1 MDEIELLDALDRVAA
16 RAVAALDGGL
26 VDSPPPPLERPA
38 GPRRRPLVPL
48 LVAAALVVVA
58 LVGIGLVLAAPD
70 DERGTVAD
78 DGDEPVEAGSGATR
92 FSLADPA
99 ALGYRV
105 RAAFGPDTARGS
117 MDPAPLDIEWTAHVP
132 TGADADADASIVLAA
147 TLPPEAHDGSGEVV
161 DIGGREALLRVLG
174 LQAQLWWEEA
184 GSARQLSSVHLPAED
199 LVATARA
206 AIAER
211 WDGTSALPGH
221 DLLHRGPIWDFSP
234 VLAYASGGPTGRSG
248 IAYDHPD
255 EERDLV
261 IGWSLGPQ
269 PAARAAAR
277 RTMASETAEYEVR
290 GRPARFNRIGPRSEG
305 ELSWLEAD
313 GTLVEVVFLG
323 DPVRV
328 VALLDEGLA
337 PISAGEHE
345 RLVAEHPPEPDQM
358 LLDLPDRHFDPIS
371 EAPSLAELRG
381 DGPAARTRVAITSH
395 DLSGLNLVVE
405 VAIGD
410 EGAGGGGYPLPDVR
424 TPAFQLMWLGE
435 PGAGFAIGGVIP
447 PGTDARGV
455 TITDRATG
463 AALVPEQLAVGGIPG
478 SDHQL
483 FVVVVPG
490 VALGAGVDITFPTR
504 DGDRTWRF

>member
-16 RAVAALDGGL
+16 RAVAALDSGL
-26 VDSPPPPLERPA
+26 VDGPPPPLERPG
-38 GPRRRPLVPL
+38 GPRRPLVPL

-78 DGDEPVEAGSGATR
+78 DGDEPVEAGSGTTLL
-92 FSLADPA
+92 SLADPA
-99 ALGYRV
+99 SLGYEV

-132 TGADADADASIVLAA
+132 AGADAADAPVVLAA

-174 LQAQLWWEEA
+174 PQVQLWWEEG

-199 LVATARA
+199 LVVTARA
-206 AIAER
+206 AVAEQ
-211 WDGTSALPGH
+211 WDGASALPGH
-221 DLLHRGPIWDFSP
+221 DLLHRGPISDFSP
-234 VLAYASGGPTGRSG
+234 VLAYAAGGPTGRSG

-290 GRPARFNRIGPRSEG
+290 GRSARFNRIGPRSEG

-323 DPVRV
+323 DPARV

-337 PISAGEHE
+337 PISAAEHE

-395 DLSGLNLVVE
+395 DRSGLNLVVE
-405 VAIGD
+405 VDVG
-410 EGAGGGGYPLPDVR
+410 EGAGGGGYPLADLR

-447 PGTDARGV
+447 PGTDAGGV

-463 AALVPEQLAVGGIPG
+463 AALVSEQLAVGGIPG

-490 VALGAGVDITFPTR
+490 VALDAGVDITFPTG